1 MAQNCYFCRGIV
13 ERRNVDVDFR
23 WGKKL
28 KLIRRVPARVCRQ
41 CGERC
46 FDADVY
52 KAMETLARSRRK
64 PSARVA
70 VDVLEFR
77 AAVAERRHAANQS
90 LDRTQRP

>member
-1 MAQNCYFCRGIV
+1 MPQTCYFCRGTI
-13 ERRNVDVDFR
+13 EQRTVDVDFR

-28 KLIRRVPARVCRQ
+28 KLIRRVPASVCRQ
-41 CGERC
+41 CGERY

-52 KAMETLARSRRK
+52 KAMEGLARSRRK

-77 AAVAERRHAANQS
+77 AAVGER
-90 LDRTQRP
+90 

>member
-1 MAQNCYFCRGIV
+1 MAQPCYFCRGII
-13 ERRNVDVDFR
+13 EHRNVDVDFR

-28 KLIRRVPARVCRQ
+28 KVIRRVPASVCRQ
-41 CGERC
+41 CGERY

-52 KAMETLARSRRK
+52 KAMESLGRSRRK

-77 AAVAERRHAANQS
+77 AAVGER
-90 LDRTQRP
+90 

>member
-1 MAQNCYFCRGIV
+1 MAGTCYFCRGTI

-28 KLIRRVPARVCRQ
+28 KMIRSVPASVCRQ
-41 CGERC
+41 CGERY

-52 KAMETLARSRRK
+52 KAMESLARSRRK
-64 PSARVA
+64 PSTRVA

-77 AAVAERRHAANQS
+77 AAVGGR
-90 LDRTQRP
+90 